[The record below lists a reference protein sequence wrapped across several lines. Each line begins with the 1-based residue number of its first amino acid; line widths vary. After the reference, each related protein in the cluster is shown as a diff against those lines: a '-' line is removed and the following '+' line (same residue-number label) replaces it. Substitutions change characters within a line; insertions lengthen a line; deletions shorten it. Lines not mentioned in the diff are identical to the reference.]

1 MRSGGCGFA
10 AAVWGVIYGSEREAC
25 GNSDTR
31 EWLSDLR
38 ELAMNN
44 IQQEQQQ
51 AMAVMQTVH
60 TAAQNDPLNRVQP
73 YYAQQQNPG
82 WRPGYQGMPQQGFA
96 QPQQQ
101 GDGGFFSEFIN
112 SGFGRAIEI
121 GAGFGI
127 GDDLINKLF

>member
-1 MRSGGCGFA
+1 MPDA
-10 AAVWGVIYGSEREAC
+10 
-25 GNSDTR
+25 R

-38 ELAMNN
+38 GLAMNN

-51 AMAVMQTVH
+51 AMAIMQTVH
-60 TAAQNDPLNRVQP
+60 TAAQSDPLSRVQP
-73 YYAQQQNPG
+73 YAQQQNPG

-101 GDGGFFSEFIN
+101 QGDGGFFSEFMN